1 MISLFLTRVL
11 PCENLVSFLV
21 LPSLN
26 SKQNRTIFL
35 VFINCSGFIK
45 IDTTEMGDSGPDIY
59 IEVLDGSRIHPEHYP
74 WARKMAVDAMCNE
87 DDDVSTC
94 PKF

>member
-1 MISLFLTRVL
+1 MNF
-11 PCENLVSFLV
+11 
-21 LPSLN
+21 
-26 SKQNRTIFL
+26 KHNRTIFL

-94 PKF
+94 PKFLI

>member
-1 MISLFLTRVL
+1 MYW
-11 PCENLVSFLV
+11 
-21 LPSLN
+21 
-26 SKQNRTIFL
+26 IFSL

-87 DDDVSTC
+87 DDDVSIYTFFYLILETIFLAGRS
-94 PKF
+94 K

>member
-1 MISLFLTRVL
+1 MNF
-11 PCENLVSFLV
+11 
-21 LPSLN
+21 
-26 SKQNRTIFL
+26 KHNRNIFL